1 MTKPLQQPESSLSQQ
16 NPLVSVIIGNY
27 NYGNFLAEAI
37 DSVLRQ
43 TYRHFELIVIDD
55 GSTDNSREVIESY
68 EGQLIAIFQPNGG
81 QGAAFNT
88 GIAKAQGE
96 IICFLDSDD
105 YYHPDKLSKIVSSFQ
120 AHPQWVQI
128 SHGRISVDR
137 DGNPVGSGSKTH
149 NQGDV
154 SQLLLQWGRYSMG
167 ITSALAYRR
176 QILEQVLPIPTTRN
190 EAADTYLTAAVPFYG
205 EVGCIDEPL
214 MFYRMHGN
222 NLQAHTDNIQ
232 FLLKQRELNA
242 KYINVT
248 AAKVGLSDRFDL
260 QWDADYRSLKA
271 VQQGTF
277 SLIETIQVIWLSWR
291 ESRAIE
297 RSPKDT
303 LERLLRR
310 GLCVFLPS
318 EGKSILRL
326 GLRGY
331 FRWQLARMGQRFNL
345 VATK

>member
-128 SHGRISVDR
+128 SHGRISVAR

-205 EVGCIDEPL
+205 EVGCINEPL

-242 KYINVT
+242 RYINGT